1 MKIRFLE
8 KTFVGTGGN
17 VFPGDER
24 EISEGE
30 AAALVRNG
38 VLKEPGKKAEP
49 ALKNKMEAAPAN
61 KAARASKSKRR

>member
-1 MKIRFLE
+1 MKYEVIRQHL
-8 KTFVGTGGN
+8 GDRMYM
-17 VFPGDER
+17 PGDER
-24 EISEGE
+24 EISEGD

-61 KAARASKSKRR
+61 KAARASKNKRR